1 MKVSTMRRILATE
14 NLVGCEM
21 DALRKQFDVT
31 FEPELW
37 KNPAKL
43 REMIGEYDAIMV
55 RNQTKV
61 TAELIGAGKKLSVI
75 GRAGVGLDNVDCD
88 AATAAGVVVVYA
100 PEQNSIS
107 VAELALGM
115 MLSLARM
122 LPAADAST
130 KAGGWDRKRFFNGIE
145 LYGKTLGLLGLGR
158 IGFLT
163 AMRAKAFGM
172 KIVAFDPKISADSP
186 MVVESGAR
194 LTALTELLAEADFV
208 SCHIPETPQT
218 VKMLGYEQFCR
229 MKPSAYFINTAR
241 GGVVDE
247 AGLGKALE
255 EKKIAGAALDVRA
268 VEPPAGLLSK
278 ADNVLL
284 APHIGA
290 FTVEGQERVMRSVC
304 GDVAAVLRG
313 ESARNF
319 FNFAQ
324 PRKAAKS

>member
-1 MKVSTMRRILATE
+1 MPRILVSE
-14 NLVGCEM
+14 NITGSDM
-21 DALRKQFDVT
+21 DALRKQMDVT
-31 FEPELW
+31 FEPDLW
-37 KNPAKL
+37 KDAKRL
-43 REMIGEYDAIMV
+43 REIIVDYDAIMV

-61 TAELIGAGKKLSVI
+61 TADLINAGKELQVI

-88 AATAAGVVVVYA
+88 AANAAGVVVAYA

-115 MLSLARM
+115 MLALARE
-122 LPAADAST
+122 LPAADVSAKSG
-130 KAGGWDRKRFFNGIE
+130 AWDRKRFANGVE

-172 KIVAFDPKISADSP
+172 KIVACDPMVSADSP

-194 LTALTELLAEADFV
+194 LTALSELLAVSDFV
-208 SCHIPETPQT
+208 SCHIPETPKT
-218 VKMLGYEQFCR
+218 AKMLGYEQFSK
-229 MKPSAYFINTAR
+229 MKPTAYFINTAR
-241 GGVVDE
+241 GAVVDE
-247 AGLGKALE
+247 PGLAKALE

-268 VEPPAGLLSK
+268 AEPPAGPLSK
-278 ADNVLL
+278 AENVLL
-284 APHIGA
+284 MPHIGA
-290 FTVEGQERVMRSVC
+290 FTVEGQERVVRTIC
-304 GDVAAVLRG
+304 RDVAAVLRG
-313 ESARNF
+313 EAARNY